1 MICSVIVRHDDVLSR
16 SSVSVR
22 TYTISKPPPRMTSPG
37 RPGMPG
43 SCEDSMFLSKVI
55 SRLHPSPVDVDTE
68 TLGPLSS
75 SPTSRPALNPMVVS
89 FVVPLDPSGTLRGTL
104 RAPAALAA
112 PLVALF
118 KFHEKESDNNRLL
131 RLFPVSISMAPPII
145 GPKPEIIASLFV
157 FTSILAPQPPLV
169 DQPSPTLPLNALLS
183 STTVFTVVPFAMD
196 AYELPPGGSCTT
208 E

>member
-1 MICSVIVRHDDVLSR
+1 
-16 SSVSVR
+16 
-22 TYTISKPPPRMTSPG
+22 MTSPG

-43 SCEDSMFLSKVI
+43 SCEDSIFLSKVI

-75 SPTSRPALNPMVVS
+75 SPPSRPALNPMVVS
-89 FVVPLDPSGTLRGTL
+89 FDLASPAPSNSGFAATPLL
-104 RAPAALAA
+104 RAPAARRA
-112 PLVALF
+112 PPILSPKLKL
-118 KFHEKESDNNRLL
+118 KFPKPNNRLL
-131 RLFPVSISMAPPII
+131 NWFPVSISMAPPII

-169 DQPSPTLPLNALLS
+169 DQPSPTLPLYALLS
-183 STTVFTVVPFAMD
+183 STTVFTAVPFAMD